1 MAGENRGGAP
11 ESSKWKKIAMG
22 LGLIGALGGAVESG
36 RLNVKSA
43 GATSESKSSAD
54 EEEGEGDGEEK
65 KAEAPRGYSNSGSIG
80 GENSI
85 NVTSQ
90 EEKKGSPETDM
101 TGVNLEIVKRLL
113 NADEDRYDV
122 VLRKSVDDNLYCD
135 IFLKK
140 TKDGQAEGDTGLKI
154 IINKDGTF
162 NVSNDVSNISQYVAP
177 KKVDNTEAIVDE
189 IRGRV
194 EFIDDLEEYKKN
206 NYTAE
211 DLAARAKEHG
221 IEANLTSLPTN
232 NAEKVSYEDILK
244 DVGKTIPNDM
254 KKRID
259 EAGVKKDN
267 P

>member
-1 MAGENRGGAP
+1 MAGENRRGAP
-11 ESSKWKKIAMG
+11 EGSKWKRIAVG
-22 LGLIGALGGAVESG
+22 LGLMGALGGAVESG

-54 EEEGEGDGEEK
+54 EEGGESDGEEK
-65 KAEAPRGYSNSGSIG
+65 KTETPRGYSNSSSAD
-80 GENSI
+80 EKKYVNET
-85 NVTSQ
+85 NL

-113 NADEDRYDV
+113 NENEDRYEV
-122 VLRKSVDDNLYCD
+122 VPRKSVDGNLYCE
-135 IFLKK
+135 IILKA
-140 TKDGQAEGDTGLKI
+140 TKDGKAEEDTGLKI

-162 NVSNDVSNISQYVAP
+162 DVSNVSQYVAP
-177 KKVDNTEAIVDE
+177 KKVDTTESMVDE

-194 EFIDDLEEYKKN
+194 EFIDDLEEYRKN

-211 DLAARAKEHG
+211 DLVARAKEHG
-221 IEANLTSLPTN
+221 IEADLTSLPTN